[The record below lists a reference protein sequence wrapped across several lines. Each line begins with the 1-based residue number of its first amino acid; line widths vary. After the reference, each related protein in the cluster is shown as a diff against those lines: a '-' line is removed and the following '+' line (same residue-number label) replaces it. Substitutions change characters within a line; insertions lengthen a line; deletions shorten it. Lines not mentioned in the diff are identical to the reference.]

1 MRYEQQQL
9 KVSPSD
15 VISAM
20 AFTNF
25 SANDESA
32 QKEYILS
39 IDELKQLDTALAQ
52 NEELISSKNLA
63 MGQRPLLN
71 FSFILGSM
79 NLSLRTSRPIASLS
93 LEGIE
98 TSYSMAYGG
107 ELSLT
112 TAIKKIVALDKVT
125 PNTLFK
131 NNL

>member
-1 MRYEQQQL
+1 VQ
-9 KVSPSD
+9 
-15 VISAM
+15 
-20 AFTNF
+20 F

-32 QKEYILS
+32 QKESILS

-107 ELSLT
+107 ELSVT
-112 TAIKKIVALDKVT
+112 TAIKKLSLLIK
-125 PNTLFK
+125 
-131 NNL
+131 